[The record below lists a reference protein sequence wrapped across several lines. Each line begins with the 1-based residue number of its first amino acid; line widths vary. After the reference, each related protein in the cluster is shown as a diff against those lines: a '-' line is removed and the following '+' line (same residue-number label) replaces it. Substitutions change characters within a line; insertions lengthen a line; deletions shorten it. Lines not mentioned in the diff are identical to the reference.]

1 VQLLGCV
8 CFFSDL
14 PLSEVLQPQTS
25 AIQGK
30 PLNIVIR
37 RRAVLRSSV
46 LATQR
51 STFSFHRPVRITF
64 SGEDALDEGG
74 PTREFFRLAS
84 VHTEI
89 CTY

>member
-1 VQLLGCV
+1 MCL
-8 CFFSDL
+8 CFVSYL
-14 PLSEVLQPQTS
+14 TLSEVLELLTS
-25 AIQGK
+25 AIHGE
-30 PLNIVIR
+30 PVTVVIR
-37 RRAVLRSSV
+37 RRAVLRSCL

-51 STFSFHRPVRITF
+51 STFSFHRPVRVSF

-89 CTY
+89 CSY